1 MANPALK
8 GQVLLEDAEIKAI
21 VDDYLRGRISLEQ
34 AAERVPKAKMTTFDY
49 VLKLLLP
56 DAVYKK
62 REMA

>member
-8 GQVLLEDAEIKAI
+8 GQILLDDAEIKAV
-21 VDDYLRGRISLEQ
+21 VDDYLRGKISLEE
-34 AAERVPKAKMTTFDY
+34 ATDRVPKAKMTAFDY

>member
-1 MANPALK
+1 
-8 GQVLLEDAEIKAI
+8 V
-21 VDDYLRGRISLEQ
+21 VDDYLRGKISLEE
-34 AAERVPKAKMTTFDY
+34 ATDRVPKAKMTAFDY